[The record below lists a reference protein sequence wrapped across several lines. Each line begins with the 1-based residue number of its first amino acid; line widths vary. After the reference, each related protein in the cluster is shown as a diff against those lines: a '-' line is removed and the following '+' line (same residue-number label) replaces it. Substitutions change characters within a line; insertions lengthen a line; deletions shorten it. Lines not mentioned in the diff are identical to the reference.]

1 MKKVK
6 LKKNDTVVVIAGKD
20 RGRRGRVL
28 RVFPSSNRALV
39 EGVNIVKKHLR
50 PNPSKNIAGGVT
62 DREASIHISN
72 LMLVD
77 PEANVG
83 TRIGRHRGADGRSE
97 RIARKSGAV
106 IG

>member
-1 MKKVK
+1 MKKIK
-6 LKKNDTVVVIAGKD
+6 LKRNDNVIVIAGKD

-28 RVFPSSNRALV
+28 RVFPASDRALV
-39 EGVNIVKKHLR
+39 EGVNLVKKHLR

-62 DREASIHISN
+62 EREASIHVSN

-77 PEANVG
+77 PESNVG
-83 TRIGRHRGADGRSE
+83 TRIGRHRGADGRAE